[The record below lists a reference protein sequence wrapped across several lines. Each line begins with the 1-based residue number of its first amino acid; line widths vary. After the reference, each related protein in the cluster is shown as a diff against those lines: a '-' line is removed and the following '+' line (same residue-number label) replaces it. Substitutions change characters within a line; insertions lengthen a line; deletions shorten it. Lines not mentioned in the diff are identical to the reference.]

1 MNYIASSV
9 DHATA
14 SSSRNLVTS
23 SGHVGKTFLTAPPKQ
38 TQTSTSSRN
47 LVTSSGHVGKTF
59 LTAPPTQTQTTSTN
73 PISKTSSKTYYRGI
87 ALNPATTAAATMLSK
102 GTVDIRFGI
111 HGEAQEIVDLLT
123 TAGTPLPLEQVQQW
137 NKSGGAECCI
147 VADQDDVVV
156 AVCQCT
162 GIRSSDNIAAFK
174 YLTLPGVST
183 TNNAVGDRFLT
194 KSIKICQGWGISV
207 IQLHV
212 PTTDTA
218 LMEYL
223 KAYVERCQP
232 EMAVVESYDASL
244 GDCICLTL
252 RKK

>member
-1 MNYIASSV
+1 MHPELRNPPHPSTSVSTLRIMNYIASSV

-14 SSSRNLVTS
+14 S
-23 SGHVGKTFLTAPPKQ
+23 
-38 TQTSTSSRN
+38 SSRN

-137 NKSGGAECCI
+137 NKSGGTECCI